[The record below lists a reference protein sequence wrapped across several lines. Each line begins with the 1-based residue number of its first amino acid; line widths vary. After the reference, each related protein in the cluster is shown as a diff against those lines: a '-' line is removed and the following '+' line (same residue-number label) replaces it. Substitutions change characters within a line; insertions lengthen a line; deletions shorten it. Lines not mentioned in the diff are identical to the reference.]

1 MCVSAS
7 DGVGLGVLGVVVG
20 GGSCL
25 VWHKKAVW
33 PPQSCN
39 NMGRFWGTK
48 DPKLWVAEHVSDT
61 GTLMYWEYWDVAL
74 GDGQSEHW
82 DDNMSFCSACAT
94 AQQVARFGK
103 WFFFPLWF
111 GHNHV
116 DSWSPKCRRS
126 LLTLCRT
133 TYSKIKLIN
142 DRVWGCESV
151 VCNVS
156 LFGLSWKASAISS
169 HFTII
174 KHSRVSSSFSLF

>member
-7 DGVGLGVLGVVVG
+7 DGVGLGGGVLSGLAQEGCLAPTELQQYGQILRDKRSKALSCRARLWHWDTDVLGILG
-20 GGSCL
+20 CYT
-25 VWHKKAVW
+25 
-33 PPQSCN
+33 
-39 NMGRFWGTK
+39 GRW
-48 DPKLWVAEHVSDT
+48 SIR
-61 GTLMYWEYWDVAL
+61 AL
-74 GDGQSEHW
+74 GWQHELLQCL
-82 DDNMSFCSACAT
+82 CSCPT
-94 AQQVARFGK
+94 GSK
-103 WFFFPLWF
+103 IWKMIFFFSLWF

-116 DSWSPKCRRS
+116 DSWSPKYRRS

-174 KHSRVSSSFSLF
+174 KHSRFSSSFSLF